1 MSRLSLG
8 ESTNR
13 YDVFIERALNH
24 PFSAVKLMALNEI
37 ERNAGT
43 EELIID
49 LSKRMSLLTLIV
61 KCVGDDDLGVAKKAA
76 DIIVKV
82 GGTSFGIKQLL
93 SSECVKVLH
102 EVMSIS
108 EVVRLRLFEVS
119 GYLKN
124 CVFDLLVILF

>member
-24 PFSAVKLMALNEI
+24 PFPAVKLMALNEI
-37 ERNAGT
+37 DRNAGT
-43 EELIID
+43 EDLVVD

-61 KCVGDDDLGVAKKAA
+61 RCIGDDDLGVAKKAA

-82 GGTSFGIKQLL
+82 GSTSYGIKQLL
-93 SSECVKVLH
+93 ASECIDVLH

-119 GYLKN
+119 
-124 CVFDLLVILF
+124 CS